1 MKNASLSSL
10 LVITITPLNS
20 KTIIWISNIL
30 FSFREQFIALYFTNQ
45 SITKQQQKNLFLRTT
60 SIAHLKYID
69 ETIHFHM
76 KSKLLK

>member
-60 SIAHLKYID
+60 SIAHLKYIN